1 MHLALIDRA
10 LWMNRNPTKRNP
22 RNKKRRE
29 RERERERGNQK
40 ITPRMYLICIGMPI
54 IIKDKKKPIQI
65 PKTNPKPQTVDHD

>member
-1 MHLALIDRA
+1 MPLSIVPYGWIETQPNETREI
-10 LWMNRNPTKRNP
+10 
-22 RNKKRRE
+22 KKRVE
-29 RERERERGNQK
+29 REREKGNQK

>member
-1 MHLALIDRA
+1 MPLSIVPYGWIETQPNETREI
-10 LWMNRNPTKRNP
+10 
-22 RNKKRRE
+22 KKS

>member
-1 MHLALIDRA
+1 MPLSIVPYGWIETQPNETREI
-10 LWMNRNPTKRNP
+10 
-22 RNKKRRE
+22 KKRVE
-29 RERERERGNQK
+29 REREREGEKGNQK